1 MIKRYLTDIGVGE
14 IAVLVMTICLGL
26 YVQLKYDSA
35 LFTMQL
41 CLLEFGLVSVMGIGL
56 VFVMCIFDRIDRNR
70 NRKLE

>member
-1 MIKRYLTDIGVGE
+1 MTKRYLTDIGVGE

-26 YVQLKYDSA
+26 YVQLKYNST

-56 VFVMCIFDRIDRNR
+56 VLVIYIFDRIDQSR